1 MYKDCAI
8 LSEPVKF
15 PDNIY
20 TQEMEE
26 KLYSIFKNELF
37 GSEFYYQKKPVIYR
51 RLPLYKGKEESF
63 FHIIAGKDNA
73 MIKGFQQDITR
84 ASRIRWG
91 KEIISNT
98 PCELECCEG
107 ILVWESGKRTKLY
120 HIKYNY
126 LVIIEER
133 KDYWLYITSYR
144 IGDSYRRRKELK
156 EAHEYKSKRRLT
168 I

>member
-1 MYKDCAI
+1 MYNDCEI

-15 PDNIY
+15 PNNIY
-20 TQEMEE
+20 TPEMEDE
-26 KLYSIFKNELF
+26 LYSIFKNELF
-37 GSEFYYQKKPVIYR
+37 GSKFYYQQKPVIYR
-51 RLPLYKGKEESF
+51 RMPLYKDKEEAF

-73 MIKGFQQDITR
+73 MTKGYQQDIVR

-91 KEIISNT
+91 KEIISSA
-98 PCELECCEG
+98 PCVLECCDG
-107 ILVWESGKRTKLY
+107 ILIWESRNRTKLF
-120 HIKYNY
+120 HQKCSY

-144 IGDSYRRRKELK
+144 IGNSYRRKKELK